1 MTASLAKPPS
11 GRCATASPAGGGSLL
26 LRASLAAL
34 ALLCAPLAAP
44 SAARADVI
52 PSPAAEAVAVTLYRD
67 GQGPVQKLSPWERQ
81 QAFEKGLVLVSETRT
96 VELPAGRHTLRFDG
110 VAEGLIAQSAAIEG
124 LPSGA
129 VERNYDYALLSPG
142 TLVERSLGKPVKVV
156 RTNRETGRQSSV
168 EATLVQGP
176 SGLMVQTADGV
187 EALGCSGGAERLVF
201 DRAPDGLSSKPA
213 LSAMIDVPLA
223 GRYELTLTYLA
234 IGVNWQA
241 DYVAT
246 LNPDGQ
252 TLDLLGWLTVM
263 NSSGTS
269 FADAPTQLVAGKL
282 SRVPVRIDRARVVP
296 VRRDCWPMDT
306 TTQGQTAM
314 MMDVGA
320 MPAMMA
326 PPPPPPP
333 PPPPAPMMDR
343 LVVTGAKR
351 TMAEQSDLGD
361 YKLYTLPEPV
371 TVAARQT
378 KQMAFLDEKGVRY
391 QRLYVVPV
399 SPWNDYDQEA
409 AIDAPQVVL
418 RLENKKTE
426 GLGKPLPS
434 GALSV
439 METVGGLPAFAGEQ
453 AVRDVAVGE
462 PADLMIGQGMDV
474 RARPRLV
481 QDKRAGKT
489 MVRRTYEV
497 DLANNKSIP
506 ITVEIRHDPSIK
518 FFKVIS
524 EPARHDIRQGQ
535 VAWRVTLQPGET
547 RVFRY
552 AVRHAG

>member
-1 MTASLAKPPS
+1 MGGITAGLATPTA
-11 GRCATASPAGGGSLL
+11 GRFATASPTGGGSLL
-26 LRASLAAL
+26 LRTTLAAL
-34 ALLCAPLAAP
+34 ALLSAPLAA
-44 SAARADVI
+44 RADTI

-67 GQGPVQKLSPWERQ
+67 GQGPVQKLSPWEKQ

-96 VELPAGRHTLRFDG
+96 VALPAGRHTLRFDG
-110 VAEGLIAQSAAIEG
+110 VAEGLIPQSAAIEG

-142 TLVERSLGKPVKVV
+142 TLVERSLGKPVKIV
-156 RTNRETGRQSSV
+156 RTNRETGRQSTV
-168 EATLVQGP
+168 EATLIQGP
-176 SGLMVQTADGV
+176 AGLMVQTADGV
-187 EALGCSGGAERLVF
+187 EALGCSGGPERLVF

-213 LSAMIDVPLA
+213 LSAVIDVPMA
-223 GRYELTLTYLA
+223 GTYALTLTYLA

-282 SRVPVRIDRARVVP
+282 SRVPVNISRARVVP

-306 TTQGQTAM
+306 TTHGQPAM
-314 MMDVGA
+314 MPMDVGA

-333 PPPPAPMMDR
+333 PPPAPMMEMR
-343 LVVTGAKR
+343 SAVAAKR
-351 TMAEQSDLGD
+351 VMAEQSDLGD

-378 KQMAFLDEKGVRY
+378 KQMAFLDEKAVRY

-399 SPWNDYDQEA
+399 SPWNDYDQEQ

-481 QDKRAGKT
+481 EDKRANKT
-489 MVRRTYEV
+489 TVRRTYEV

-506 ITVEIRHDPSIK
+506 ITVEIRHDPNVQ
-518 FFKVIS
+518 FFKVVS
-524 EPARHDIRQGQ
+524 EPAKHDIRQGQ
-535 VAWRVTLQPGET
+535 VAWRVTLQPGES